1 MADAPQS
8 DVERIKTASRR
19 LRGTLAESLADPVTG
34 ALAEDDTQLSKFHG
48 IYQQDDR
55 DVRAERQRRRL
66 EPDYSFMIRARV
78 PGGVLSTAQW
88 LNMDDIANRYANR
101 SIRITTRQALQLHG
115 VLKRN
120 LKQSI
125 ADINSQMMDTLA
137 ACGDVNRNV
146 MSPPLPMRS
155 AVYQAVLADARELSR
170 HLTPATRAYHEI
182 WLDGEKLDVD
192 QANLNQGDISS
203 PREGE
208 DEAQPPAG
216 VLPRGA
222 EDEAEPIYGNT
233 YLPRKFKT
241 AFAVPPQNDVDVY
254 AQDLGFIAIVEAGE
268 LVGYNVTVGGGMGM
282 SHGETGTYPRLA
294 DVMGFVEREDVLP
307 VAEAVVTTQ
316 RDHGD
321 RTDRKHARLKY
332 TIDDRGLDWFRREVA
347 SRSGATIAEA
357 RSVEFTGNGD
367 VYGWQR
373 DEQGNWHYTLFVE
386 NGRVADFDGL
396 PLMSG
401 LRALARAHRGHFRL
415 TPNQNLIVSE
425 VADGDKAAVVELLDR
440 YGIAN
445 DSQATPLRLHS
456 MACVAF
462 PTCGL
467 AMAESE
473 RYLPSLID
481 RIDEEMAALGLSEE
495 PITVRMTGCPN
506 GCARPYIA
514 EIGLV
519 GKGPGR
525 YNLYLGAGFAGERL
539 NSPYR
544 ENIDEREILAALRPL
559 FGSYAEK
566 RRSGERFGD
575 FLVRE
580 AIVPEVRRGRDFHTA
595 TV

>member
-1 MADAPQS
+1 MADSTLS
-8 DVERIKTASRR
+8 DVERIKSASRR
-19 LRGTLAESLADPVTG
+19 LRGSLAESLTNPVTG

-78 PGGVLSTAQW
+78 PGGVLDTAQW
-88 LNMDDIANRYANR
+88 LNMDAIANRYANR

-125 ADINSQMMDTLA
+125 ADINAQMMDTLA

-146 MSPPLPMRS
+146 MSPPLPALS
-155 AVYQAVLADARELSR
+155 AVHQAVLADARALSE

-182 WLDGEKLDVD
+182 WLDGKKLD
-192 QANLNQGDISS
+192 L
-203 PREGE
+203 
-208 DEAQPPAG
+208 DE
-216 VLPRGA
+216 V
-222 EDEAEPIYGNT
+222 EPIYGEN

-268 LVGYNVTVGGGMGM
+268 LTGYNVTVGGGMGM
-282 SHGETGTYPRLA
+282 SHGETRTYPRLA
-294 DVMGFVEREDVLP
+294 DVMGFIGRDDLLP

-316 RDHGD
+316 RDYGD

-332 TIDDRGLDWFRREVA
+332 TIDDRGLDWFRGEVA
-347 SRSGATIAEA
+347 ARSGVSITEA
-357 RSVEFTGNGD
+357 RKFRFTGNGD
-367 VYGWQR
+367 VYGWQCDER
-373 DEQGNWHYTLFVE
+373 DTWHYTLFVQ
-386 NGRVADFDGL
+386 NGRVADFEDL

-401 LRALARAHRGHFRL
+401 LRELAKAHRGHFRL
-415 TPNQNLIVSE
+415 TPNQNLVISD
-425 VADGDKAAVVELLDR
+425 VAAADKPAIDALLDR

-445 DSQATPLRLHS
+445 DKQASPLRLHS
-456 MACVAF
+456 MACVAL

-481 RIDEEMAALGLSEE
+481 RIDEEMAAQGLSEE

-525 YNLYLGAGFAGERL
+525 YNLYLGAGFAGDRL

-544 ENIDEREILAALRPL
+544 ENIDEQEILGALRPL
-559 FGSYAEK
+559 LQSYAEN

-580 AIVPEVRRGRDFHTA
+580 AIVPAVRRGRDFHAA
-595 TV
+595 TDG